1 MVDVRLEPMT
11 EDEYKPW
18 REAVE
23 VQYAESIAASG
34 RSAEDAARQSAEAY
48 AQLLPDESATPGHH
62 FWYAY
67 DSDRQD
73 GDRQESDRQDGDGRD
88 GDGQE
93 GDRQDRD
100 DHRGGDRRVG
110 FLWVKVTDNAAFI
123 YNIAVEPDVRRSGY
137 GRAIMLA
144 AERWCRDNALTR
156 IGLHVFAHNTGARAL
171 YEQLGFLETGRNL
184 AKNL

>member
-11 EDEYKPW
+11 EDQYGPW
-18 REAVE
+18 RAAAEAH
-23 VQYAESIAASG
+23 YARSVAASG
-34 RSAEDAARQSAEAY
+34 QSAQDAARSAADTY
-48 AQLLPDESATPGHH
+48 AQLLPQESATPGHH

-67 DSDRQD
+67 D
-73 GDRQESDRQDGDGRD
+73 
-88 GDGQE
+88 
-93 GDRQDRD
+93 
-100 DHRGGDRRVG
+100 GDRRIG
-110 FLWVKVTDNAAFI
+110 FLWVKVTGGAAFV
-123 YNIAVEPDVRRSGY
+123 YNIAVEADLRRRGY

-171 YEQLGFLETGRNL
+171 YEQLGFTETGRNM